1 MTRVRCQ
8 FGEQGAVRLGSPA
21 QRSATEGR
29 PAKEL
34 AGSIWCGRI
43 PESKAKTG
51 EKHKRIQSTTQNFGA
66 QRKQTMA
73 PHAHRSYL
81 MPLGKIKDLLE
92 RGEGVHASDGIF
104 LGISQMVVGGN
115 HYAESIIIDLIDID
129 LMFRSR

>member
-1 MTRVRCQ
+1 
-8 FGEQGAVRLGSPA
+8 
-21 QRSATEGR
+21 
-29 PAKEL
+29 
-34 AGSIWCGRI
+34 
-43 PESKAKTG
+43 
-51 EKHKRIQSTTQNFGA
+51 
-66 QRKQTMA
+66 
-73 PHAHRSYL
+73 